1 MGRQDGMLIL
11 ALAELL
17 NGKLVESRI
26 IEQSLK
32 LLCEAFT
39 FDGALLYE
47 LDQYKQMCLKEQY
60 LQFPFSPPEH
70 FVLSEL
76 TPAYC
81 ELLARQTLLLV
92 SESDQNSAD
101 EKVLLTMFGCRSL
114 VVAAVVDE
122 GLSVYGLLIFA
133 RREPQAAADSAER
146 LLQTALSMFGRY
158 VGMRVYKNKLSFA
171 QNALESILD
180 NTGIDIYVND
190 FQTHD
195 ILYAN
200 KSMAAP
206 YGGISQFMGRKCWE
220 VLFPDQGGECE
231 FCPQKH
237 LIDENGEPTKIYT
250 WDYQRPFDGS
260 WFRVFSAAFRWV
272 DGQADPC
279 GQQCRYH

>member
-1 MGRQDGMLIL
+1 MGRQDSMLIL

-133 RREPQAAADSAER
+133 RREPQAQPVPVPAWRRQHLRFRAR
-146 LLQTALSMFGRY
+146 PPHCLRTA
-158 VGMRVYKNKLSFA
+158 
-171 QNALESILD
+171 
-180 NTGIDIYVND
+180 
-190 FQTHD
+190 H
-195 ILYAN
+195 
-200 KSMAAP
+200 
-206 YGGISQFMGRKCWE
+206 
-220 VLFPDQGGECE
+220 
-231 FCPQKH
+231 
-237 LIDENGEPTKIYT
+237 
-250 WDYQRPFDGS
+250 RP
-260 WFRVFSAAFRWV
+260 A
-272 DGQADPC
+272 
-279 GQQCRYH
+279 

>member
-1 MGRQDGMLIL
+1 MGRQDSMLIL

-101 EKVLLTMFGCRSL
+101 E
-114 VVAAVVDE
+114 
-122 GLSVYGLLIFA
+122 
-133 RREPQAAADSAER
+133 
-146 LLQTALSMFGRY
+146 
-158 VGMRVYKNKLSFA
+158 
-171 QNALESILD
+171 
-180 NTGIDIYVND
+180 
-190 FQTHD
+190 
-195 ILYAN
+195 
-200 KSMAAP
+200 
-206 YGGISQFMGRKCWE
+206 
-220 VLFPDQGGECE
+220 
-231 FCPQKH
+231 
-237 LIDENGEPTKIYT
+237 
-250 WDYQRPFDGS
+250 
-260 WFRVFSAAFRWV
+260 
-272 DGQADPC
+272 
-279 GQQCRYH
+279 

>member
-195 ILYAN
+195 ILMPTNRWRPLTAASRSSWDAN
-200 KSMAAP
+200 AGRCCFPVRAA
-206 YGGISQFMGRKCWE
+206 
-220 VLFPDQGGECE
+220 
-231 FCPQKH
+231 
-237 LIDENGEPTKIYT
+237 
-250 WDYQRPFDGS
+250 
-260 WFRVFSAAFRWV
+260 SASSAR
-272 DGQADPC
+272 
-279 GQQCRYH
+279 RSI

>member
-122 GLSVYGLLIFA
+122 GLSVYGLLILRGGS
-133 RREPQAAADSAER
+133 RRR
-146 LLQTALSMFGRY
+146 LRTLRSGFCRRRCPCLGVMWGC
-158 VGMRVYKNKLSFA
+158 
-171 QNALESILD
+171 ESI
-180 NTGIDIYVND
+180 
-190 FQTHD
+190 
-195 ILYAN
+195 
-200 KSMAAP
+200 
-206 YGGISQFMGRKCWE
+206 
-220 VLFPDQGGECE
+220 
-231 FCPQKH
+231 
-237 LIDENGEPTKIYT
+237 KINCLLRRMR
-250 WDYQRPFDGS
+250 WR
-260 WFRVFSAAFRWV
+260 AF
-272 DGQADPC
+272 
-279 GQQCRYH
+279 

>member
-101 EKVLLTMFGCRSL
+101 EKVLLTLRSGFCRRRCPCLGVMWGC
-114 VVAAVVDE
+114 
-122 GLSVYGLLIFA
+122 
-133 RREPQAAADSAER
+133 
-146 LLQTALSMFGRY
+146 
-158 VGMRVYKNKLSFA
+158 
-171 QNALESILD
+171 ESI
-180 NTGIDIYVND
+180 
-190 FQTHD
+190 
-195 ILYAN
+195 
-200 KSMAAP
+200 
-206 YGGISQFMGRKCWE
+206 
-220 VLFPDQGGECE
+220 
-231 FCPQKH
+231 
-237 LIDENGEPTKIYT
+237 KINCLLRRMR
-250 WDYQRPFDGS
+250 WR
-260 WFRVFSAAFRWV
+260 AF
-272 DGQADPC
+272 
-279 GQQCRYH
+279 